1 MVIFWTIEIRAS
13 RVLLKLSMP
22 TLPDVST
29 TKTRSIEDLSHEN
42 AVVVVAAGVV
52 VVGADVV
59 VSSED
64 PEQQQ
69 RLLWCLW

>member
-1 MVIFWTIEIRAS
+1 
-13 RVLLKLSMP
+13 MP

-42 AVVVVAAGVV
+42 AVVVVVAGTVDVV
-52 VVGADVV
+52 IAGADVV